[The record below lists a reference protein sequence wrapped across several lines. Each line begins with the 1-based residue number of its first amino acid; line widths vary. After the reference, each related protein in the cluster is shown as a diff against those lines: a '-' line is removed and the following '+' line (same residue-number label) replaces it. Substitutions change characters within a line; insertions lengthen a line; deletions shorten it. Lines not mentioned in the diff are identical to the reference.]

1 MFKKLMASV
10 GIGGAQVDTVLLSQS
25 LIPGGLLQAEIHID
39 AGDVEQH
46 INGLDLALCT
56 LMKVESDDGV
66 QWQTHILQRWR
77 ICEQR
82 TLSAGEKLVVP
93 LSEPIHAETPI
104 TELPLANHQTRVWLT
119 TELDISLAL
128 DASDTDSLTVAP
140 NPAMLACMQAMDAL
154 GYDLFKADVEHGYLR
169 GQQFQSQSGCYQE
182 LEYRPNQRS
191 WMGVKELELSF
202 VADEECTHVL
212 VEVDRA
218 FRGDGYHALTLP
230 QDVSVE
236 AVQQQLQALLS

>member
-1 MFKKLMASV
+1 MFKKLMATV
-10 GIGGAQVDTVLLSQS
+10 GIGGAKVDTILLTHS
-25 LIPGGLLQAEIHID
+25 LIPGGLLEAEIHID

-56 LMKVESDDGV
+56 QMKVETDDDA

-77 ICEQR
+77 VCEER
-82 TLSAGEKLVVP
+82 TLSAGEQLIVP
-93 LSEPIHAETPI
+93 LSEPIHAETPV
-104 TELPLANHQTRVWLT
+104 TELPLAHHQTRVWLT
-119 TELDISLAL
+119 TGLDISLAL
-128 DASDTDSLTVAP
+128 DASDTDSLKVAP
-140 NPAMLACMQAMDAL
+140 NPAMIACMQAMDTL

-191 WMGVKELELSF
+191 WLGVKEVELSF
-202 VADEECTHVL
+202 IAEEEYTHAL
-212 VEVDRA
+212 VEIDRA
-218 FRGDGYHALTLP
+218 FRGDGYHTLTLP
-230 QDVSVE
+230 QDVSAE